1 MTRKKDEVK
10 LTRSG
15 VRHGSLRRSSS
26 WANAGKAVLTAVI
39 TIALSGIAV
48 GAYAALSLV
57 NEVNTVELPAGP
69 NAVAAGSQSIDGAF
83 AIMLVGSDSRN
94 GQSINDGETGEL
106 NDVNLVLYV
115 SEDHK
120 NATVISFPRDL
131 MVPIPSCPGPK
142 GEPDYYPAMSL
153 QQINSTLSSGGLP
166 CVVATVEQL
175 SGLDIN
181 YAGLITFD
189 GVIAMS
195 NAIGGVKVCLTAPIV
210 DPNTDLNLPAGTVNL
225 KGKKALQ
232 FLRTRHGVGDGG
244 DKSRIS
250 NQQVFMSAMLRKL
263 KSAETLSNPV
273 TVYALANA
281 GLKNMLLSSNMA
293 NVQFLQALA
302 GRVKDIDLSRINFV
316 QYPTV
321 TDPAQPGRLVP
332 DSVNGPALMK
342 LVKSGKPFTVKNL
355 GTGVVDGDKKSGDE
369 TSTDTGTD
377 TGTDSGTGTDTG
389 KKKPK
394 KSDTTANDPEN
405 LLGQPASEQT
415 CSAGRTVY

>member
-26 WANAGKAVLTAVI
+26 WANAGKAVLTGVL
-39 TIALSGIAV
+39 TLALSGVAV

-57 NEVNTVELPAGP
+57 NEVNTVDLPAGP
-69 NAVAAGSQSIDGAF
+69 NAVAAGSQSIDGEF

-131 MVPIPSCPGPK
+131 MVPIPSCPGPN
-142 GEPDYYPAMSL
+142 GEPNYYSAMSS

-166 CVVATVEQL
+166 CVVMTVEQL

-210 DPNTDLNLPAGTVNL
+210 DPNTDLDLPAGNVTL

-250 NQQVFMSAMLRKL
+250 NQQVFMSAMIRKL

-302 GRVKDIDLSRINFV
+302 GTVKDIDLNRINFV

-342 LVKSGKPFTVKNL
+342 LVKSGKPFTVKSL
-355 GTGVVDGDKKSGDE
+355 GTGVVDKDKNGDSG
-369 TSTDTGTD
+369 TSTDP
-377 TGTDSGTGTDTG
+377 GTGTDKG
-389 KKKPK
+389 
-394 KSDTTANDPEN
+394 SDTKNGSKDGKGTEADSPGNTP
-405 LLGQPASEQT
+405 GQSAAEQT